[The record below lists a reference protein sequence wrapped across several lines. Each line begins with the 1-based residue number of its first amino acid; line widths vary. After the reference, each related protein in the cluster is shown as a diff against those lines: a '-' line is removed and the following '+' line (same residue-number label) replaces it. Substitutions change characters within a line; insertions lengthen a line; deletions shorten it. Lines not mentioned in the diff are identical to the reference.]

1 METPY
6 KDYLTW
12 NDIEDCV
19 ATIASWAEKQ
29 NFKYVTGPAR
39 GGLIPAVLLSHE
51 LDLKFI
57 SLEVAKLQP
66 EKLRSQI
73 LVLDDICDSGKTFKD
88 LEDWGFATASLVWRH
103 NSGYIP
109 DCHAYLVEDD
119 SWIVFPWERKDSET
133 IQDYLK

>member
-1 METPY
+1 MEAPY

-39 GGLIPAVLLSHE
+39 GGLIPAVLLSHQIG
-51 LDLKFI
+51 LTYIPLVDALGR
-57 SLEVAKLQP
+57 P
-66 EKLRSQI
+66 EITRARTLLI
-73 LVLDDICDSGKTFKD
+73 DDICDSGKTFKD

-103 NSGYIP
+103 DSGYIP